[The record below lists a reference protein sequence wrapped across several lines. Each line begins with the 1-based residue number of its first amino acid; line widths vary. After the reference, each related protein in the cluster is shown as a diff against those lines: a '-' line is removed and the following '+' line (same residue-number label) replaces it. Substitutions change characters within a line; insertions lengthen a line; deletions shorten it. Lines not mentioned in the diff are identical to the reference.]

1 MIRMFLFKS
10 MSFFFRKSSR
20 SRHTNFSRFVYFE
33 FELSRN
39 ETWANIA
46 GYCSYFL
53 LSMML
58 SSLPGFT
65 QFSCDYKWINEEILS
80 RISYRCWLH
89 WSWKK
94 KTLSR
99 LSSWL
104 VKVSSTGQQ
113 IKFHSFSDCPR
124 LAESCKL
131 LPSFFFTN
139 TSSFLSCQTIR
150 WWLPVFFSLSAGDW
164 VRFFSTTRYCG
175 RREQL
180 LGVSRFY
187 RVFFSLPSCAGHGKR
202 GSSRV
207 FFSVTGTGSFDL
219 IDFVFFFQT
228 QFYRV

>member
-1 MIRMFLFKS
+1 
-10 MSFFFRKSSR
+10 
-20 SRHTNFSRFVYFE
+20 
-33 FELSRN
+33 
-39 ETWANIA
+39 
-46 GYCSYFL
+46 
-53 LSMML
+53 ML
-58 SSLPGFT
+58 VTL
-65 QFSCDYKWINEEILS
+65 IM
-80 RISYRCWLH
+80 
-89 WSWKK
+89 KK

-164 VRFFSTTRYCG
+164 VRFFSTKRYCG

-219 IDFVFFFQT
+219 IDFVFFFSNSILPSLT
-228 QFYRV
+228 LVDHISP